1 MATTQRGQSA
11 ITMIGQPAVT
21 VATKAVSKLVLIVF
35 EFVTTIMFVEY
46 GCGDHDVVEY
56 RRRRTTVEVVTSDI
70 ESPVIT
76 GTA

>member
-1 MATTQRGQSA
+1 M
-11 ITMIGQPAVT
+11 
-21 VATKAVSKLVLIVF
+21 ATKAISKLVVIVF

-46 GCGDHDVVEY
+46 GCGDPDVVEY

>member
-1 MATTQRGQSA
+1 
-11 ITMIGQPAVT
+11 MIRQPTVT
-21 VATKAVSKLVLIVF
+21 VATETISKLVVIVF
-35 EFVTTIMFVEY
+35 EFVTTIMFVKDS
-46 GCGDHDVVEY
+46 CSDHDVIEY